1 MYKPSDF
8 SKMKYNVF
16 ADLTQALWVQYPIFQ
31 SRADLHRIPIG
42 VFLDDEKVTDED
54 LDRLLRYVILY
65 CSRHEN
71 PLARE
76 LDMQQRRDAIFSLL
90 HIHRQDNLR
99 MYVETWHK
107 WVVTVMSVFL
117 RLEDDSQ
124 YASWLS
130 DKVRYYRSLE
140 YQLMNPFD
148 SDKPE
153 SVMAVQE
160 RIAKNKP
167 QLEESLRKKEAMLF
181 PDERMR
187 SAITELEMQLLDGP
201 GGFSEYV
208 VAAQWPRFFDGDPSK
223 MNLIS

>member
-1 MYKPSDF
+1 
-8 SKMKYNVF
+8 MKYNVF
-16 ADLTQALWVQYPIFQ
+16 ADLTQALWVQYPVFQ

-42 VFLDDEKVTDED
+42 IFLDDEKVTDED

-117 RLEDDSQ
+117 RLEDDGQ

-130 DKVRYYRSLE
+130 DKVQYYRSLE

-153 SVMAVQE
+153 SVMAIQE

-201 GGFSEYV
+201 GGFAEYV
-208 VAAQWPRFFDGDPSK
+208 VATQWPRFFDGDPSK